1 MEIRFK
7 ISSIRYYRSWKW
19 NRSKLDR
26 ERIYLDVTTSER
38 QRYLH
43 RKFNA
48 FSSREKLRRDIFFFF
63 FFSILAQVSPE
74 TQTALTSNRVED
86 CLWRC
91 LISQTKG
98 RSGEREGA
106 EIHNPRTIGLIYRCS
121 RTDMGPRPHEALQ
134 QAPGCWI
141 RGSCVDEER
150 RVSSLRFPPYIHSRP
165 SASLAVLVLPL
176 RNILPAI
183 FPQFPISF
191 ASFQID
197 YRTTK

>member
-1 MEIRFK
+1 MLFRRAK
-7 ISSIRYYRSWKW
+7 SWG
-19 NRSKLDR
+19 
-26 ERIYLDVTTSER
+26 ET
-38 QRYLH
+38 
-43 RKFNA
+43 
-48 FSSREKLRRDIFFFF
+48 F
-63 FFSILAQVSPE
+63 FFSFFFRFSHKFLPKRRLRWPRTGSKIVYDGAWFPK
-74 TQTALTSNRVED
+74 R
-86 CLWRC
+86 
-91 LISQTKG
+91 KG
-98 RSGEREGA
+98 GAAREREREGT

-183 FPQFPISF
+183 FPQFPVSF